1 MGFFPPDYKKASGA
15 EETSS
20 GPNPKYFEFSK
31 KYLGP
36 GETAS
41 FRICGDFDSGHVICG
56 FQYFTNEGRIRRFPN
71 YPENYQSDI
80 GLTYQAKKDGT
91 EEKDKPKYF
100 LSFTAFSPEKDDF
113 ICVTVLQK
121 GLREQIEEILAM
133 EDYTVNGG
141 PANFTIQVKR
151 KGEGLDT
158 RWVVTPT
165 LKKASAAFTKK
176 WDEAK
181 ESIWLPALYVG
192 ADPFAGK
199 PAEAKLDG
207 LPPMKRDELGA
218 DTEVATAGISSDW

>member
-41 FRICGDFDSGHVICG
+41 FRICGDFDSGHVVCG

-121 GLREQIEEILAM
+121 GLRVMDSTAVSLCM
-133 EDYTVNGG
+133 DN
-141 PANFTIQVKR
+141 
-151 KGEGLDT
+151 
-158 RWVVTPT
+158 
-165 LKKASAAFTKK
+165 
-176 WDEAK
+176 
-181 ESIWLPALYVG
+181 
-192 ADPFAGK
+192 
-199 PAEAKLDG
+199 G
-207 LPPMKRDELGA
+207 LPILVFRLEPGA
-218 DTEVATAGISSDW
+218 CAEVVCGGGRSTLVGPEE

>member
-218 DTEVATAGISSDW
+218 DTEVAAAGISSDW

>member
-41 FRICGDFDSGHVICG
+41 YRICGDFDSGHVVCG

-133 EDYTVNGG
+133 EDYTVNDG
-141 PANFTIQVKR
+141 PANFIIQVKR

-181 ESIWLPALYVG
+181 ASIWLPALYVG

-218 DTEVATAGISSDW
+218 DTEVATAGISNDW